1 MNNNNYREIDKK
13 KELLLKLKK
22 KIENISINSEE
33 TSSFHKND
41 EIESSQNNSELNNS
55 ETSIRD
61 SQLKHLSN
69 RQTIKK
75 NQKKKKK

>member
-1 MNNNNYREIDKK
+1 MNNNYNEINKK

-41 EIESSQNNSELNNS
+41 EI
-55 ETSIRD
+55 
-61 SQLKHLSN
+61 
-69 RQTIKK
+69 
-75 NQKKKKK
+75 